1 MDRTSLDLTRR
12 RALLLGGSATA
23 AIAGGWPTA
32 ALAQGST
39 LRAGITGYNVINTLD
54 PGKAT
59 LIPEFYV
66 IWGLYN
72 ALMKFDAKMN
82 PVPDLAESVRASDD
96 GALEFK
102 LRPGVRFHDGSDLTS
117 DDVKFT
123 IERLLDP
130 EQKSPLSTRRTE

>member
-1 MDRTSLDLTRR
+1 MDRHRSDLTRR
-12 RALLLGGSATA
+12 QALLVGGSA
-23 AIAGGWPTA
+23 A
-32 ALAQGST
+32 ALAAGLPASLAFAQAST

-59 LIPEFYV
+59 LIPEYYV

-82 PVPDLAESVRASDD
+82 PVPDLAESVKVSDA

-102 LRPGVRFHDGSDLTS
+102 LRQGGEIP
-117 DDVKFT
+117 
-123 IERLLDP
+123 
-130 EQKSPLSTRRTE
+130 